1 MRQMWKQAEAPSF
14 SPAGEQSHPAPPIIP
29 AARPIGLGA
38 ASVIDQASIASTIT
52 IMGEITGSE
61 SLFIDGCVEGNV
73 NLPDNHVTIGRNGQ
87 IRGNIAAGDI
97 VVMGSVRGNVT
108 ASNRV
113 DIRADGNV
121 TGEVVAARLS
131 VEVGASCMGRFN
143 IHLNTTD
150 LVDNADS
157 IVNKP
162 ERASRQRTVQQ
173 EVGNLH
179 MRPVPMSA

>member
-14 SPAGEQSHPAPPIIP
+14 SPAEEQSHPASAIP
-29 AARPIGLGA
+29 VARLTGLGT
-38 ASVIDQASIASTIT
+38 ASVIDQACIASSIT
-52 IMGEITGSE
+52 IVGEITGSE

-73 NLPDNHVTIGRNGQ
+73 NLPDNHVTIGKNGQ
-87 IRGNIAAGDI
+87 IRGNIAASDI

-131 VEVGASCMGRFN
+131 VEVGASCTGRFN
-143 IHLNTTD
+143 IHLNSAE
-150 LVDNADS
+150 LADNADS
-157 IVNKP
+157 IANRSD
-162 ERASRQRTVQQ
+162 RARKQRAVQP
-173 EVGNLH
+173 EVGNLR